1 MDWTRIFSVYGK
13 YDNPKALIPYVVDSF
28 KDNKGVNLTACQQKW
43 NYLYIEDAVNAL
55 VLLMEQG
62 KAGEIYNIAGYET
75 KVLKEFVEDIKNI
88 IKSNSII
95 NYSTD
100 NRMVVSLNPCI
111 KKIMADTSWK
121 IKFKFYEG
129 IYEIIRDR

>member
-1 MDWTRIFSVYGK
+1 
-13 YDNPKALIPYVVDSF
+13 
-28 KDNKGVNLTACQQKW
+28 
-43 NYLYIEDAVNAL
+43 
-55 VLLMEQG
+55 MEQG

-75 KVLKEFVEDIKNI
+75 KVLKEFVEEVKNI

-111 KKIMADTSWK
+111 KKIMTDTSWK
-121 IKFKFYEG
+121 IKFKFSEG
-129 IYEIIRDR
+129 INEIIRDK